1 MWWVISIW
9 ATIEW
14 FFTLFKIYFWIFKQ
28 TLMYLFLTFMLRSFL
43 MRTLQY
49 LKKKNPMKTLK
60 NIPQRHYCPF
70 RNFQYCQLAQNQP
83 KSHILF
89 DRNVSPRDL
98 YKITLISHRITKV
111 ASWSSNTNNAE
122 FLFLLWKL

>member
-1 MWWVISIW
+1 M
-9 ATIEW
+9 ATWTKGANDI
-14 FFTLFKIYFWIFKQ
+14 FTHENI
-28 TLMYLFLTFMLRSFL
+28 
-43 MRTLQY
+43 
-49 LKKKNPMKTLK
+49 KNS
-60 NIPQRHYCPF
+60 PQRYYCPV
-70 RNFQYCQLAQNQP
+70 RNVQFCQLAQNQP

-98 YKITLISHRITKV
+98 YKITLISHRVTKV